1 MRMVRAVFGS
11 KSAGAGRGRDLLLQR
26 EQFRREDNSSV
37 EDPDAV
43 EKVETFNTD
52 RNGQGLDFLKTGDY
66 AAGLFVGGLAEE
78 LESHVPALFRGPADL
93 VSRMWSEATAQPAE
107 HFRSVRGERD
117 SDEEAH
123 AKPEY
128 WHHALAF

>member
-11 KSAGAGRGRDLLLQR
+11 ESAGAGRGRDLLLQR

-43 EKVETFNTD
+43 DKVETFNTD

-78 LESHVPALFRGPADL
+78 LESHVPALYRGPADL
-93 VSRMWSEATAQPAE
+93 VSRMWSEATAQPAK

-123 AKPEY
+123 AKPE
-128 WHHALAF
+128 